1 MVEYIMIEKKLE
13 KYKQML
19 LEERASLLQ
28 DLAHGREYFVYNEQG
43 DIVDVAETQ
52 ISNTLLNTLSDL
64 DQDKLKDI
72 DFALEKIEKGKYG
85 LCEGSGKKIPEAR
98 LNHIPWTRYSIEYA
112 QQMEREKRLSSS

>member
-1 MVEYIMIEKKLE
+1 MLEKKLK

-19 LEERASLLQ
+19 LEERVSLLEE
-28 DLAHGREYFVYNEQG
+28 LAQGREYFVYNEQG

-72 DFALEKIEKGKYG
+72 NFALDKIEKGSYG
-85 LCEGSGKKIPEAR
+85 LCEGTGKKIPEAR
-98 LNHIPWTRYSIEYA
+98 LNHIPWARYTIEYA
-112 QQMEREKRLSSS
+112 QQIERERRLSAPN